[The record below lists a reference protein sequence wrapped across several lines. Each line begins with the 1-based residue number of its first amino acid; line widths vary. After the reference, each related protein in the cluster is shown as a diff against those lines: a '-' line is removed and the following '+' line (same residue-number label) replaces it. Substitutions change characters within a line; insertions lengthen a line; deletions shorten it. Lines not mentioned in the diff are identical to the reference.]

1 MTIGVIGDILLEI
14 SIQTIKTCA
23 LYDNYIDIFGLKVL
37 FSGILQRDVM
47 SLCKPA
53 KYEKKNMI

>member
-1 MTIGVIGDILLEI
+1 MVTIGVIGDILLEI

-37 FSGILQRDVM
+37 FSGILQRDVL
-47 SLCKPA
+47 S
-53 KYEKKNMI
+53 